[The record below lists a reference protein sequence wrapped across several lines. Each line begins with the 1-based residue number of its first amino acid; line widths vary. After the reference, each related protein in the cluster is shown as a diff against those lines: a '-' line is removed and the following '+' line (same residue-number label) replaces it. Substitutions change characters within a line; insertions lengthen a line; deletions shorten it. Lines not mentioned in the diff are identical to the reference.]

1 MNPTERSRAWR
12 AKQLDKYTKSHPD
25 LFESLPGEVF
35 KDIPG
40 YEGQYQVSNL
50 GRVKSLK
57 TKNGRIMR
65 LKKTWSGYV
74 QVCLCQGN
82 VKTHHSVHA
91 LVLEAFVSLRPEK
104 HVANHIDGERS
115 NNRLSNLEWVTQQK
129 NIMHKYEVMQQP
141 HAVPPRLYGENHP
154 LALSQDVA
162 KQIMAAYES
171 GSSARRVGKQFG
183 TSKTTVLKI
192 VNGEHWSNS

>member
-1 MNPTERSRAWR
+1 MNPTERTRAWR
-12 AKQLDKYTKSHPD
+12 AKQLDEYTKSRPD

-35 KDIPG
+35 RDIPG
-40 YEGQYQVSNL
+40 YEGQYQVSNQ

-57 TKNGRIMR
+57 TQNGRIMK
-65 LKKTWSGYV
+65 LKKIWSGYV

-91 LVLEAFVSLRPEK
+91 LVLEAFVSLRPDK
-104 HVANHIDGERS
+104 YVANHIDGDRS

-129 NIMHKYEVMQQP
+129 NIMHKYEVMCQP
-141 HAVPPRLYGENHP
+141 HAVPPHSCGENHP
-154 LALSQDVA
+154 QALSRENA
-162 KQIMAAYES
+162 RQIRAAYES
-171 GSSARRVGKQFG
+171 GLSARQIGRQFG

-192 VNGEHWSNS
+192 VNGEHWSNN